1 MCVYFPSIKPIYFAG
16 FAGRIRDDGAVSIR
30 VDLFGFSIVNIVKKL
45 LGKNVTD
52 KGGSSSNPLD
62 QLDTAAA
69 SRLSVSVCMMADV
82 DGDGKDDD
90 ADDSTSLSLLFVT
103 VSMVARINVQISRS
117 NISPISGWRRY

>member
-1 MCVYFPSIKPIYFAG
+1 MLKPNYVAG

-45 LGKNVTD
+45 LGKNDTD

-90 ADDSTSLSLLFVT
+90 ADDDSASLS
-103 VSMVARINVQISRS
+103 I
-117 NISPISGWRRY
+117 

>member
-1 MCVYFPSIKPIYFAG
+1 MSQGSRDG
-16 FAGRIRDDGAVSIR
+16 FETMGRCRLG
-30 VDLFGFSIVNIVKKL
+30 DLFGFSIVNIVKKL

-90 ADDSTSLSLLFVT
+90 ADDDSASLS
-103 VSMVARINVQISRS
+103 I
-117 NISPISGWRRY
+117 